1 MPTPV
6 TGRGGSGRGATTPGP
21 WRCAWALLSLRWRM
35 VRKRRHRIGLAVAGL
50 LAPSLLGLALP
61 LSQHLPPGADPETAL
76 ALAGAIFFAVAAIA
90 PLAAGGGYQL
100 FPPDQVAGLAVTAPT
115 MVRSSVLLTPL
126 NLAWYAQTVGLVT
139 LTFALHTAAGA
150 TLALLALIAAWV
162 SAATI
167 VGQAIAWTIAGVR
180 RSSRGRLASWVLLAL
195 VIGLVF
201 FGRSQLLNSVL
212 AGPGR
217 LIALTRNGQLQP
229 ALTAAALLTV
239 LAWLGIKV
247 ADRACAWTIHRRTL
261 GTQAGPTDQQ
271 FGRRSAPATPY
282 RALLRSDRAS
292 VWRSAPLRRG
302 LLVLGLLPAV
312 AAGLARL
319 DWPSLALLPAFVG
332 SGAALLFGVNAF
344 CLVGGGAV
352 WLSTIPQNHRL
363 TLYSKAQVMF
373 ETTGLAVAVGMSG
386 GLLRAR
392 FSPDRISV
400 AATLASVL
408 VATTLVMA
416 SCLRLSV
423 VHPHRADLL
432 GSRDTP
438 APPGAMALY
447 AARLTALAGIP
458 AAAFSIFARL
468 QVGWPVLVSAV
479 LLLTWAGMSIRGTIR
494 RWDDPMV
501 RANVAA
507 TVASG

>member
-1 MPTPV
+1 M
-6 TGRGGSGRGATTPGP
+6 
-21 WRCAWALLSLRWRM
+21 
-35 VRKRRHRIGLAVAGL
+35 
-50 LAPSLLGLALP
+50 
-61 LSQHLPPGADPETAL
+61 
-76 ALAGAIFFAVAAIA
+76 
-90 PLAAGGGYQL
+90 
-100 FPPDQVAGLAVTAPT
+100 
-115 MVRSSVLLTPL
+115 
-126 NLAWYAQTVGLVT
+126 
-139 LTFALHTAAGA
+139 
-150 TLALLALIAAWV
+150 
-162 SAATI
+162 
-167 VGQAIAWTIAGVR
+167 
-180 RSSRGRLASWVLLAL
+180 
-195 VIGLVF
+195 
-201 FGRSQLLNSVL
+201 
-212 AGPGR
+212 
-217 LIALTRNGQLQP
+217 
-229 ALTAAALLTV
+229 
-239 LAWLGIKV
+239 
-247 ADRACAWTIHRRTL
+247 
-261 GTQAGPTDQQ
+261 
-271 FGRRSAPATPY
+271 
-282 RALLRSDRAS
+282 
-292 VWRSAPLRRG
+292 
-302 LLVLGLLPAV
+302 